1 MNAEMLR
8 ASATPSKACR
18 YAIDNVTKRWRR
30 KKALEPIIMTS
41 AFCAMDYACHVIEG
55 RWPEA
60 EPIII
65 TNPYAAL
72 EYAINV
78 IKGRWPIGEP
88 IILTDPARSVLYAE
102 YVIRGRWL
110 DAEPSIMTLEPCRGE
125 HIQRYAKEVMKGR
138 WLEAESNLSKDAEYS
153 YIYAREVIKGRF
165 HEAEPTIKAN
175 TRYAY
180 QYARDC
186 IRGRWEDP
194 LVELRI
200 LEYGSFSIRGRP
212 SEYALEIAKM
222 SPDSLRAEL
231 EIYLA
236 DFLPNDNDDL
246 TDTKSE

>member
-1 MNAEMLR
+1 MNADMLR
-8 ASATPSKACR
+8 ASATPDKACR

-41 AFCAMDYACHVIEG
+41 AFYAMDYACHVIEG

-65 TNPYAAL
+65 TNPCAAF
-72 EYAINV
+72 EYARNV
-78 IKGRWPIGEP
+78 IKGRWPEGEP
-88 IILTDPARSVLYAE
+88 ILLTDPGRAALYAE
-102 YVIRGRWL
+102 YVIGDRWPE
-110 DAEPSIMTLEPCRGE
+110 AEPLIMTTGPCRGE
-125 HIQRYAKEVMKGR
+125 NIQRYAKEVMKGR
-138 WLEAESNLSKDAEYS
+138 WLEAESNLAKDAEYS

-186 IRGRWEDP
+186 IKGRWEDP
-194 LVELRI
+194 LVELKI
-200 LEYGSFSIRGRP
+200 LEHGSFHIRGRP

-231 EIYLA
+231 EKYLA
-236 DFLPNDNDDL
+236 DLLPKDNYDF
-246 TDTKSE
+246 TGTESE

>member
-1 MNAEMLR
+1 MNADMLR
-8 ASATPSKACR
+8 ASATPDKACR

-41 AFCAMDYACHVIEG
+41 AFHAMDYACHVIEG

-60 EPIII
+60 EPIIM
-65 TNPYAAL
+65 TDAYASAYYAQ
-72 EYAINV
+72 YAI
-78 IKGRWPIGEP
+78 KRRWPEGEP
-88 IILTDPARSVLYAE
+88 IILTDPSRAALYAE
-102 YVIRGRWL
+102 YVIGDRWPE
-110 DAEPSIMTLEPCRGE
+110 AEPLIMTTGPCRGQN
-125 HIQRYAKEVMKGR
+125 IQRYAKEVMKGR
-138 WLEAESNLSKDAEYS
+138 WLEAESNLAKDAEYS

-175 TRYAY
+175 TQYAY

-186 IRGRWEDP
+186 IKGRWEDP

-200 LEYGSFSIRGRP
+200 LEYGSFHIRGRP

-231 EIYLA
+231 EKYLA
-236 DFLPNDNDDL
+236 DFLPNDNKDL
-246 TDTKSE
+246 TDTGSE